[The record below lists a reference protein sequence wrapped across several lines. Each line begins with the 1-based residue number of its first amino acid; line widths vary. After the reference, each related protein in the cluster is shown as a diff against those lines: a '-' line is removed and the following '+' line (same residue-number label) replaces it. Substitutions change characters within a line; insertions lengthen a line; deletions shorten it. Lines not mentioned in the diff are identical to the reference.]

1 MNVTER
7 IIINKIVENQVKY
20 DKHFNEKP
28 EEAFIYAAE
37 FVLDQIRCNQSK
49 LRLFKLLKSKYQ
61 IELTDNQ
68 IDELITTL
76 INDFK

>member
-1 MNVTER
+1 MNVTEK
-7 IIINKIVENQVKY
+7 IIINKIVENQIKY
-20 DKHFNEKP
+20 DKNFNEKP
-28 EEAFIYAAE
+28 EDAFIYAVE
-37 FVLDQIRCNQSK
+37 FVLDQIRGNQSK
-49 LRLFKLLKSKYQ
+49 LRLFKLLKTKYQ